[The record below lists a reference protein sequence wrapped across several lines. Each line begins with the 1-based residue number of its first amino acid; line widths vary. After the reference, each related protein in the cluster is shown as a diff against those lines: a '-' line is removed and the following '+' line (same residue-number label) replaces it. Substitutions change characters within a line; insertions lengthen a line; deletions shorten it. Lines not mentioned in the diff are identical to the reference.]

1 MPLSQRGRGREA
13 LISVSGSWVV
23 VVTGKNPTE
32 DTLSSTGGNLN
43 FPSSRLVT
51 EMENLNR
58 KKEKTQGTKSLGPPR
73 RSFLQEVQSSDV
85 LKTVENTF
93 NVNATVSR
101 Y

>member
-1 MPLSQRGRGREA
+1 
-13 LISVSGSWVV
+13 
-23 VVTGKNPTE
+23 
-32 DTLSSTGGNLN
+32 
-43 FPSSRLVT
+43 
-51 EMENLNR
+51 MENLNR